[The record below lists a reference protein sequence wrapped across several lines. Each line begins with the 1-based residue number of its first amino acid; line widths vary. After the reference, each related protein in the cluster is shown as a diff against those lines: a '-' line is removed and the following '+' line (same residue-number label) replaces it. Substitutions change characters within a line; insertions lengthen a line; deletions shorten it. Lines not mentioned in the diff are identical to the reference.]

1 VHRHDGTSH
10 VTTSAEVLSSSFAM
24 ILSAPTSHH
33 LPLSLDA
40 ILLPRCYSAPSMLF
54 YLHFSL
60 AASLSLPLSISTL
73 FILSLSLS
81 PSPSLFLSFSLYL
94 LHCFSL
100 SLSISFTVSLF
111 LSLSPSMFHSFSLYL
126 LHCFSLSL
134 SHSQPL
140 TCLEYIVSEAL
151 YECVVFVRLESWAVL
166 GNNLVKA
173 LDAAVTHSLMGVK
186 GIM

>member
-1 VHRHDGTSH
+1 
-10 VTTSAEVLSSSFAM
+10 M
-24 ILSAPTSHH
+24 ILSAPNSHH

-54 YLHFSL
+54 CSL
-60 AASLSLPLSISTL
+60 NAILSPLLSRCLSLPPTL
-73 FILSLSLS
+73 YFY
-81 PSPSLFLSFSLYL
+81 PF
-94 LHCFSL
+94 HSL
-100 SLSISFTVSLF
+100 SLSISISFNVSL
-111 LSLSPSMFHSFSLYL
+111 SY
-126 LHCFSLSL
+126 
-134 SHSQPL
+134 SQPL

-166 GNNLVKA
+166 GNNLVKP

>member
-1 VHRHDGTSH
+1 
-10 VTTSAEVLSSSFAM
+10 M
-24 ILSAPTSHH
+24 ILSAPNSHH

-40 ILLPRCYSAPSMLF
+40 ILLPQCYSIST
-54 YLHFSL
+54 
-60 AASLSLPLSISTL
+60 SLSLPLS
-73 FILSLSLS
+73 
-81 PSPSLFLSFSLYL
+81 PSHSLFLPFS
-94 LHCFSL
+94 FSL
-100 SLSISFTVSLF
+100 SL
-111 LSLSPSMFHSFSLYL
+111 YL
-126 LHCFSLSL
+126 HLLQCFSLSL